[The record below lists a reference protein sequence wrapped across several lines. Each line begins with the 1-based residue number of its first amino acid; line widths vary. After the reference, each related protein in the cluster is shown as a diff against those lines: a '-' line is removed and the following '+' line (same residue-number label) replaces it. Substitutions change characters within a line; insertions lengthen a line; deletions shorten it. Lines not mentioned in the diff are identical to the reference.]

1 MNNLNS
7 INLVSYSNTTR
18 AKMDYSNYLSI
29 LYDYE
34 KKEVGSEEKSILFKV
49 INSVDLS
56 AQIGSYLKLR
66 DKDQI
71 GDTSAMSRLLG
82 LKLVSEKKGLILRG
96 MRKYQLTSS
105 GLFYVLSETTT
116 YPPSLLKK
124 YGNDPILL
132 ALLYQYF
139 EVDTIASS
147 TGRFYSLITQYL
159 RQCCRTTLNW
169 LEDTQNSN
177 EEHKNKL
184 MNHLK
189 FELELNAKL
198 LAFRIMTM
206 YSDSNIL
213 SLSPKSESGD
223 SDVAYYELE
232 SNMKEILTKD
242 KKFIEH
248 LHKINADFKNGFKEF
263 THSN

>member
-96 MRKYQLTSS
+96 MRKYQLTSA

-159 RQCCRTTLNW
+159 RQCCRT
-169 LEDTQNSN
+169 NS
-177 EEHKNKL
+177 
-184 MNHLK
+184 
-189 FELELNAKL
+189 ELVGGHTEL
-198 LAFRIMTM
+198 
-206 YSDSNIL
+206 
-213 SLSPKSESGD
+213 
-223 SDVAYYELE
+223 
-232 SNMKEILTKD
+232 
-242 KKFIEH
+242 
-248 LHKINADFKNGFKEF
+248 
-263 THSN
+263 